1 MTYLTLYLL
10 GAFLSS
16 VLVHTCCEY
25 AGSDA
30 KLRKTVPAWFHFVG
44 AVVFSLAWPIVLGM
58 CIRHVAL
65 LVGVRKRKRGM
76 EV

>member
-1 MTYLTLYLL
+1 MTYLTIYLL

-16 VLVHTCCEY
+16 VIVHTCCEY

-30 KLRKTVPAWFHFVG
+30 RLRKTVPAWFHFVG

-58 CIRHVAL
+58 CIRHVLL
-65 LVGVRKRKRGM
+65 LVRSRKRKRGM
-76 EV
+76 EA

>member
-25 AGSDA
+25 AGTDA

-58 CIRHVAL
+58 CIRNLAL
-65 LVGVRKRKRGM
+65 LVSVRKRKRGM
-76 EV
+76 EA